1 MTKLF
6 PLIFVFLWSS
16 AFITGKVVVFSS
28 SPFAALSFRFLIVA
42 FGFYCISLL
51 YKNKI
56 VAKLSSISKSFIT
69 GFFFHGIYL
78 GGVWYAYS
86 QNINVGIIAI
96 IICLQPILTGI
107 FAGPLLNEKINFK
120 QWLGLSLGLIGSIFV
135 IGIDFGESISVLG
148 IISSLIALFGITA
161 GTLIEKKYKND
172 LSLSVNNMYQAI
184 SASLFHLFLTTFFE
198 ESYINFTLDFILALS
213 WQIIV
218 ISFGA
223 FSILI
228 YLIKVGSASKTASL
242 FFLIPPVTAIMAW
255 IFFKENLETIDVA
268 GFVIA
273 AIGVFIATNSKKL
286 DTKTPE

>member
-6 PLIFVFLWSS
+6 PLVFVFLWSS

-42 FGFYCISLL
+42 LGFYFIALL
-51 YKNKI
+51 YNNKI
-56 VAKLSSISKSFIT
+56 IDDLFSIGKSFIT

-107 FAGPLLNEKINFK
+107 FAGPLLNEKVNFK
-120 QWLGLSLGLIGSIFV
+120 QWLGLSLGLIGSILV
-135 IGIDFGESISVLG
+135 IGIDFGNSISILG

-161 GTLIEKKYKND
+161 GTLIEKKYKNN

-184 SASLFHLFLTTFFE
+184 SAALFHLFLTTFFE
-198 ESYINFTLDFILALS
+198 QSYINFTLEFIIALS

-228 YLIKVGSASKTASL
+228 YLIKTGSASKTASL
-242 FFLIPPVTAIMAW
+242 FFLIPPVTAFMAW
-255 IFFKENLETIDVA
+255 IFFKENLETIDIL
-268 GFVIA
+268 GFIVA
-273 AIGVFIATNSKKL
+273 AIGVYIATNSKKSN
-286 DTKTPE
+286 TKIPE